1 MISLDFYLSYITF
14 GFLQHR
20 WTLELADSKE
30 REMIKNQELNI
41 VFQDLRTER
50 ANRNFLQEKYELLEI
65 SYQNQIRKT
74 EYHEIEMK
82 KLNQINLEL
91 RKKYS
96 IYEKYKKSDDN
107 DQENY
112 FSQITFLQKSLDDLE
127 GIEVVNVEL
136 TEEINELKE
145 EIINLNN
152 KNKCLQVKNLFHFIY
167 FHSLLFISF
176 HLLFIFYFFY
186 KIYNFIQVRIPK
198 KLFHQISLPKIKSN
212 DVGIFII

>member
-82 KLNQINLEL
+82 KLNQINSEL

-127 GIEVVNVEL
+127 GIKVVNVVL

-167 FHSLLFISF
+167 FSFITFHFISF
-176 HLLFIFYFFY
+176 IIYKVIIYRLFFLQ
-186 KIYNFIQVRIPK
+186 N
-198 KLFHQISLPKIKSN
+198 L
-212 DVGIFII
+212 

>member
-1 MISLDFYLSYITF
+1 M
-14 GFLQHR
+14 
-20 WTLELADSKE
+20 ELADSKE
-30 REMIKNQELNI
+30 REMFKNQELNI

-112 FSQITFLQKSLDDLE
+112 FSQITFLQKSLGDLE
-127 GIEVVNVEL
+127 GVEVENVEL
-136 TEEINELKE
+136 TEEINE
-145 EIINLNN
+145 
-152 KNKCLQVKNLFHFIY
+152 
-167 FHSLLFISF
+167 
-176 HLLFIFYFFY
+176 
-186 KIYNFIQVRIPK
+186 
-198 KLFHQISLPKIKSN
+198 
-212 DVGIFII
+212 

>member
-1 MISLDFYLSYITF
+1 MTCPFIALMISLDFYLSYITF
-14 GFLQHR
+14 GFSQHR

-74 EYHEIEMK
+74 EYQEIEMK

-167 FHSLLFISF
+167 FSFITFHFISF
-176 HLLFIFYFFY
+176 IIYKVIIYRLFFLQ
-186 KIYNFIQVRIPK
+186 N
-198 KLFHQISLPKIKSN
+198 L
-212 DVGIFII
+212 